1 MAGLPIGAEIIGHRA
16 TLDALGAEAV
26 SPVHSYLFAG
36 PSGVGKATVALAFA
50 AALVSRSEAG
60 RDRVTRKSHPD
71 VVMIGPEGRAGF
83 GVGQSR
89 QAITAA
95 SLRPVEANR
104 KVFILDE
111 ASTMTEAA
119 ANALLKTLEEPPP
132 RTVFVL
138 IAESADDLPPTV
150 ASRCRLVHFGRVPE
164 GELAV
169 ALAQRGADA
178 DRATMIA
185 RIAGGRPGLALEMAK
200 GEKAAA
206 FRQSW
211 LAVPGRLPA
220 QPGHGF
226 RLAEEMLKAHEPL
239 LEEIKT
245 RRDREIKAL
254 KSRGLPVPKALRD
267 SYDRALR
274 RTGMSLLVAGLDML
288 ASWYLDAASVQ
299 HGGPVRNPDV
309 PRTELAKVPARPA
322 ARSAELV
329 IDAGV
334 QLRRNQRPRLVLT
347 WLFNR
352 LADGAQP

>member
-1 MAGLPIGAEIIGHRA
+1 MPALGEGVGIIGHRA
-16 TLDALGAEAV
+16 TLAALGEEVA
-26 SPVHSYLFAG
+26 SPAHSYLFTG
-36 PSGVGKATVALAFA
+36 PSGVGKAMVALSFA
-50 AALVSRSEAG
+50 AELVSRSEAG
-60 RDRVTRKSHPD
+60 RDRVMRKSHPD

-89 QAITAA
+89 MAITAA
-95 SLRPVEANR
+95 SLRPVESDR

-111 ASTMTEAA
+111 VSTMTEAA
-119 ANALLKTLEEPPP
+119 ANALLKTLEEPPA

-138 IAESADDLPPTV
+138 VAESADDLPPTV
-150 ASRCRLVHFGRVPE
+150 ASRCRLVRFGRVPE
-164 GELAV
+164 GELAA
-169 ALAQRGADA
+169 ALVERGAEA
-178 DRATMIA
+178 ERASMIA
-185 RIAGGRPGLALEMAK
+185 RIAGGRPGLALDLANSDE
-200 GEKAAA
+200 AAA
-206 FRQSW
+206 FRRSW

-226 RLAEEMLKAHEPL
+226 RLAEEMLEAHAPL
-239 LEEIKT
+239 LAGIKARRDEEIEA
-245 RRDREIKAL
+245 RM
-254 KSRGLPVPKALRD
+254 SRGDPAPKALRD

-309 PRTELAKVPARPA
+309 PRAELAKVPARPA

-334 QLRRNQRPRLVLT
+334 QLRQNQRPRLVLT

-352 LADGAQP
+352 LAEGA

>member
-1 MAGLPIGAEIIGHRA
+1 MSGLSIGAGIIGHRD
-16 TLDALGAEAV
+16 TLDALGAEAK
-26 SPVHSYLFAG
+26 SPAHSYLFAG
-36 PSGVGKATVALAFA
+36 PSGVGKATVARSFA
-50 AALVSRSEAG
+50 AELVSRSEAG
-60 RDRVTRKSHPD
+60 RDRVMRNSHPD
-71 VVMIGPEGRAGF
+71 VVVIQPEGRAGF

-89 QAITAA
+89 EAITAA
-95 SLRPVEANR
+95 SLRPVEADR

-138 IAESADDLPPTV
+138 VAESADDLPATV
-150 ASRCRLVHFGRVPE
+150 ASRCRMVRFGRVPE
-164 GELAV
+164 GVLAA
-169 ALAQRGADA
+169 ALVEREVEAE
-178 DRATMIA
+178 RASMIA
-185 RIAGGRPGLALEMAK
+185 RIAGGRPGLALDMVIGDE
-200 GEKAAA
+200 AAT
-206 FRQSW
+206 FRSSW
-211 LAVPGRLPA
+211 LAVPGRLPSE
-220 QPGHGF
+220 PGDGF
-226 RLAEEMLKAHEPL
+226 RLAEEMLEAHEPL
-239 LEEIKT
+239 LEGIKVRREQEI
-245 RRDREIKAL
+245 EAL
-254 KSRGLPVPKALRD
+254 KARGLPVTKALRD

-288 ASWYLDAASVQ
+288 ASWYVDAASVQ

-334 QLRRNQRPRLVLT
+334 QIRQNQRPRLVLT

-352 LADGAQP
+352 LADGA